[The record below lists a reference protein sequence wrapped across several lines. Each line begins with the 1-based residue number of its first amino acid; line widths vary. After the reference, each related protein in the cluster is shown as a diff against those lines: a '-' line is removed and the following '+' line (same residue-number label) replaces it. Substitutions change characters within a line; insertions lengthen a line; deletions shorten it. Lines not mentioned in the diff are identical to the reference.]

1 MDIIVQKFGGT
12 SLANENNRKKATN
25 KIINKYNKGII
36 PVVVVSAI
44 GRLGSPYSTDTLLSL
59 VNNKKLS
66 ARDLDLLISCGE
78 VISAIVLANL
88 LNEKGYNTTV
98 LTGFQ
103 AGIITDD
110 NFNKA
115 KVIKVNKEKLLNNIK
130 ENNITIIAGFQG
142 ATEKG
147 EITTLGRGGSDTS
160 ALILGEAL
168 KCDTVEI
175 YTDVNGIMTADPRIV
190 PNAKTIKE
198 ISYNELYQLAEDGAK
213 VIHPRAVEVAQ
224 RSKIEIK
231 IKNTLNEC
239 AGTLVTTEN
248 EMTNNNSI
256 IEAIT
261 YKNKRAQVIIKDD
274 NKKINELMKDLASKN
289 ISIDLINFFID
300 KKVFTIDESDIDL
313 IKDIL
318 TFRNYNFEI
327 VRDCTKLSI
336 IGHNM
341 MGLPGVMAKIVN
353 ILYTAGIEILQTSD
367 SHMTI
372 WCLIKNNDTK
382 RAVQLLHNHFLF
394 KK

>member
-12 SLANENNRKKATN
+12 SLANENNRIKATN
-25 KIINKYNKGII
+25 KIINKYNEGII

-66 ARDLDLLISCGE
+66 TRDLDLLISCGE

-115 KVIKVNKEKLLNNIK
+115 KVIKVNKQKLLNNIK
-130 ENNITIIAGFQG
+130 ENNITIVAGFQG
-142 ATEKG
+142 ATEEG

-168 KCDTVEI
+168 KCKTVEI

-190 PNAKTIKE
+190 TNAKTIKE
-198 ISYNELYQLAEDGAK
+198 ISYSELYQLAEDGAK

-224 RSKIEIK
+224 RSKIKIK

-248 EMTNNNSI
+248 EMKKNNSI

-261 YKNKRAQVIIKDD
+261 YKNKRAQVIIKDN
-274 NKKINELMKDLASKN
+274 NKKINELMEELTNKN

-300 KKVFTIDESDIDL
+300 KKVFTIDESDLKL
-313 IKDIL
+313 IQEIL
-318 TFRNYNFEI
+318 TFKNYNFEI
-327 VRDCTKLSI
+327 VKDCTKLSI

-382 RAVQLLHNHFLF
+382 KAVQLLHNHFLL